1 MLFQRIANSLQNVV
15 NKIYR
20 GVDWIID
27 NRATTGGQFIGN
39 FDGLRAIAALMV
51 LAMHLRTI
59 PGLALGAP
67 GVWIFFTL
75 SGFLLYTSFLRSSQE
90 TNSTT
95 IIAYLVRRVFRIMPL
110 YIIFLYSYA
119 FLYKGW
125 SPDFKQVW
133 FLAHTFFLSGDLH
146 LWTIRTEMVFYVFLP
161 VLVLLLLPIRSQN
174 LRFAALCSLAVIS
187 WYVFEEWSLSVF
199 RSNDFFAPFLLGM
212 AAVHLYERVP
222 RRLATVVAYAAMT
235 MIVLL
240 STFQPWT
247 EPLRQFF
254 GIENRVA
261 MYGYGEVFY
270 PLCFL
275 LVLSVSRFQSRIFGN
290 RWLRMLGVCGY
301 GIYLWHP
308 LTIELVRDW
317 GLEGHLYQLV
327 CYLLNFALAI
337 ATYLVIEKPG
347 IDLGKRIS
355 RWVRDGRPA
364 LRVVRPAWI
373 CLLVVTT
380 FIAVRQSYLVDDK
393 IEFHVEMWS
402 SQQTVTKIYLKNRG
416 DYSEERTAV
425 APIAA
430 NLWQTLHLPVAD
442 QPVRGIRFDPGEAD
456 GEYRVRRILVKFPM
470 FEPVPLDLQS
480 FAPRRGVSGIR
491 HENGYLM
498 VSAEP
503 GHSDPILI
511 YDGAIPQ
518 VATVWTTTI
527 IAAVAG
533 ALLLVVVFNLIDG
546 LIRRM
551 SWEQQRP
558 A

>member
-1 MLFQRIANSLQNVV
+1 MLFQRIANPLQNVV
-15 NKIYR
+15 NKIHR

-27 NRATTGGQFIGN
+27 NRATTGDQFIGN

-75 SGFLLYTSFLRSSQE
+75 SGFLLYTSFLRSSEE

-95 IIAYLVRRVFRIMPL
+95 IVAYLVRRVFRIMPL
-110 YIIFLYSYA
+110 YIVFIYSYA

-125 SPDFKQVW
+125 SPDFKQMW
-133 FLAHTFFLSGDLH
+133 FLAHTFFLSGNLH
-146 LWTIRTEMVFYVFLP
+146 LWTIRTEIVFYVFLP
-161 VLVLLLLPIRSQN
+161 VLVLLLLPIRSHN
-174 LRFAALCSLAVIS
+174 LRFVTLCCLAVVS
-187 WYVFEEWSLSVF
+187 WYVFETRLLSVF
-199 RSNDFFAPFLLGM
+199 RGNDFYAPFLLGM
-212 AAVHLYERVP
+212 AAVHIYERVP
-222 RRLATVVAYAAMT
+222 PRLAMVVAYAAMT

-240 STFQPWT
+240 STFEPWT
-247 EPLRQFF
+247 EPLRQLF
-254 GIENRVA
+254 GIGSRVT
-261 MYGYGEVFY
+261 MYGNGAVFY

-290 RWLRMLGVCGY
+290 RWLRLLGVCGY

-317 GLEGHLYQLV
+317 GIEGHLYQLV

-364 LRVVRPAWI
+364 LRVIRPVWI
-373 CLLVVTT
+373 CLLVITT
-380 FIAVRQSYLVDDK
+380 FIAVRQSYLVENK

-416 DYSEERTAV
+416 YYSEERTAV

-430 NLWQTLHLPVAD
+430 KSWQTLYLPLAD

-456 GEYRVRRILVKFPM
+456 GEYRVRRILAKFPM
-470 FEPVPLDLQS
+470 FAPVPLDLQS
-480 FAPRRGVSGIR
+480 FRPHLGISSVS
-491 HENGYLM
+491 HENGHLTVY
-498 VSAEP
+498 AEP
-503 GHSDPILI
+503 GHGDPILI
-511 YDGAIPQ
+511 YNGTIPQ
-518 VATVWTTTI
+518 VATVWTFTI
-527 IAAVAG
+527 IAAGAG
-533 ALLLVVVFNLIDG
+533 ALLLVLVFSLIDG

-551 SWEQQRP
+551 SWGQQYP